1 MSVGSGYWIRFIASI
16 VLTTFAALIVFIL
29 LYPVFYAVLSS
40 LVRGQ
45 ILVTD
50 PTQIMRSGLSLEH
63 YVKAIS
69 DPRFVSATGLS
80 LLVALTNIVFAL
92 LVITPAAY
100 AFSRFKFT
108 GRDAMLVAYL
118 VLNQVGGGFGVA
130 SVIALYV
137 MLLKLNQIGIPVIG
151 NPVVLAAIYTAGAVP
166 FQTWMVKNYLDALP
180 REIDESAFIDGAG
193 WRQIIFDVVLPASKP
208 TMVVIALFAFM
219 GAWGEFIIANFLR
232 VETLAAYVY
241 ETATGQTIFW
251 SDFAARTILFALP
264 IIVIYV
270 FTQRYI
276 GEAMRYGAGKA

>member
-1 MSVGSGYWIRFIASI
+1 MARLGGYWLRYVASV
-16 VLTTFAALIVFIL
+16 VLTTLSALIVFIL
-29 LYPVFYAVLSS
+29 LYPVLFAVLSS
-40 LVRGQ
+40 LIRGQ
-45 ILVTD
+45 MLVTD
-50 PTQIMRSGLSLEH
+50 PIRAVEVGLSLEH
-63 YVKAIS
+63 YVKAVS
-69 DPRFVSATGLS
+69 DPRFASATAMS
-80 LLVALTNIVFAL
+80 LLVALTNIAFSL

-100 AFSRFKFT
+100 AFSRFRFP
-108 GRDAMLVAYL
+108 GRDALLVAYL
-118 VLNQVGGGFGVA
+118 VMNQVGGGFGVA
-130 SVIALYV
+130 AVIALYV
-137 MLLKLNQIGIPVIG
+137 MLLKLNQAGLPVIG

-180 REIDESAFIDGAG
+180 REIDESAFIDGAS

-241 ETATGQTIFW
+241 VTATGQTIFW

-264 IIVIYV
+264 VIAVYV

-276 GEAMRYGAGKA
+276 GEAMRYGAGKL